1 MTDPERPNLRAL
13 IEALPRYL
21 PLDPDGPIIE
31 RSQELVLHPFVVKL
45 KDVLALLAAEP
56 EVSAPLPTQTPE
68 PPTPSECCCHKHGGF
83 SYYCIQCPRHGH
95 GPEPFAGLPEHHQPS
110 NLPARSRETFEPP
123 TVLNMLREVEV
134 FLRELDG
141 NQSGTIRDLAD
152 KCAASLSVATDGT
165 ARSIVC
171 MSRETSSAHG
181 HDHCYCSMNTG
192 GQATCCHCGSLR
204 PMRVILTPEPFAGV
218 PGHLQPSNLPRAIG
232 GMVTIS
238 VALLHRVIN
247 NLDALRRPSGTG
259 SEAPRP

>member
-1 MTDPERPNLRAL
+1 MSRLREQLAALSHGRWSGWMKYLFSKCSEPNQRGDLL
-13 IEALPRYL
+13 IPAQWADRWTRQAFSNYDELSEAEKESDR
-21 PLDPDGPIIE
+21 DEAD
-31 RSQELVLHPFVVKL
+31 Q
-45 KDVLALLAAEP
+45 VLALLAAEP

-152 KCAASLSVATDGT
+152 KCKAVIAALPA
-165 ARSIVC
+165 
-171 MSRETSSAHG
+171 
-181 HDHCYCSMNTG
+181 
-192 GQATCCHCGSLR
+192 Q
-204 PMRVILTPEPFAGV
+204 TPEPFAGV
-218 PGHLQPSNLPRAIG
+218 PEHLQPSNLPAGSRETAMTSSCRVTAQNPG
-232 GMVTIS
+232 GS
-238 VALLHRVIN
+238 CQ
-247 NLDALRRPSGTG
+247 
-259 SEAPRP
+259 